1 MRGGWGIYTIP
12 FIITG
17 NFQPGFSQ
25 GTPFV
30 PTLDN
35 GLTLRATLSNPFP
48 DGALA
53 PVGASLGPN
62 TALGLDLNTVST
74 GRFVPVDFH
83 NGQNMRYMVSVQ
95 RELPGEW
102 LVEAGYAGSSGWDLT
117 TGGGNQ
123 AGEIELNGIPARYLS
138 TSRQRDQAT
147 IDFLSTLVANPF
159 QGLLPGTSFNGAT
172 IARSQLVHPFP
183 QFGNIRTFDDDG
195 TSVYNSAQVKLEKRF
210 TTRFSALAAYTWSRF
225 TERVFQLNPTD
236 TEYENRL
243 SQFDVPHR
251 LSISGIWQ
259 LPWGF
264 SVQGIG
270 QFQSGQPISFHDR
283 NIYFNGDLA
292 SLKTDY
298 SGDTNQPVFD
308 ISGFYFHDAAVQTN
322 GVDDPAKQRADQR
335 IRLTNNLRYFP
346 SRIDG
351 LRGQR
356 LNLWD
361 LSIVKQ
367 LPIKGRVRAQLH
379 AEFLNAFN
387 RAVFANPNT
396 DPTSADFGKV
406 TSQNNLP
413 RDIQLAVKLV
423 F

>member
-1 MRGGWGIYTIP
+1 MSPSALLDVRAGWQRFQEPNVRQHEGIFDP
-12 FIITG
+12 
-17 NFQPGFSQ
+17 
-25 GTPFV
+25 
-30 PTLDN
+30 
-35 GLTLRATLSNPFP
+35 
-48 DGALA
+48 
-53 PVGASLGPN
+53 ASLGFPPGV
-62 TALGLDLNTVST
+62 ASLFGGAKYFPHFDFDLFTIGDQIGAST
-74 GRFVPVDFH
+74 IHSIYSFQPTLTRIFGNHSIRTGYDLR
-83 NGQNMRYMVSVQ
+83 MY
-95 RELPGEW
+95 REFGS
-102 LVEAGYAGSSGWDLT
+102 EAAG
-117 TGGGNQ
+117 Q
-123 AGEIELNGIPARYLS
+123 AGEYVI
-138 TSRQRDQAT
+138 
-147 IDFLSTLVANPF
+147 NPF
-159 QGLLPGTSFNGAT
+159 QGLLSGTGFNGAT
-172 IARSQLVHPFP
+172 IARSQLLRPFP
-183 QFGNIRTFDDDG
+183 QFGNIRTYDDNG
-195 TSVYNSAQVKLEKRF
+195 TSIYNSAQVKLEKRF

-225 TERVFQLNPTD
+225 TERVFKLNPTD

-243 SQFDVPHR
+243 SQYDVPHR
-251 LSISGIWQ
+251 VSISGIWQ

-292 SLKTDY
+292 SLKTNY

-308 ISGFYFHDAAVQTN
+308 ISGFYFHDAAVRTN

-335 IRLTNNLRYFP
+335 IRLANNLRYFP
-346 SRIDG
+346 SRVAG
-351 LRGQR
+351 LRGQG

-361 LSIVKQ
+361 ISIVKQ
-367 LPIKGRVRAQLH
+367 LPINGRLRAQLH

-387 RAVFANPNT
+387 HAVFANPNT

>member
-1 MRGGWGIYTIP
+1 M
-12 FIITG
+12 
-17 NFQPGFSQ
+17 
-25 GTPFV
+25 
-30 PTLDN
+30 
-35 GLTLRATLSNPFP
+35 
-48 DGALA
+48 
-53 PVGASLGPN
+53 
-62 TALGLDLNTVST
+62 
-74 GRFVPVDFH
+74 
-83 NGQNMRYMVSVQ
+83 
-95 RELPGEW
+95 
-102 LVEAGYAGSSGWDLT
+102 
-117 TGGGNQ
+117 
-123 AGEIELNGIPARYLS
+123 
-138 TSRQRDQAT
+138 
-147 IDFLSTLVANPF
+147 
-159 QGLLPGTSFNGAT
+159 
-172 IARSQLVHPFP
+172 
-183 QFGNIRTFDDDG
+183 
-195 TSVYNSAQVKLEKRF
+195 
-210 TTRFSALAAYTWSRF
+210 
-225 TERVFQLNPTD
+225 FQLNPTD

-387 RAVFANPNT
+387 RAVFATPNT

>member
-1 MRGGWGIYTIP
+1 M
-12 FIITG
+12 
-17 NFQPGFSQ
+17 
-25 GTPFV
+25 
-30 PTLDN
+30 
-35 GLTLRATLSNPFP
+35 
-48 DGALA
+48 
-53 PVGASLGPN
+53 
-62 TALGLDLNTVST
+62 
-74 GRFVPVDFH
+74 
-83 NGQNMRYMVSVQ
+83 
-95 RELPGEW
+95 
-102 LVEAGYAGSSGWDLT
+102 
-117 TGGGNQ
+117 
-123 AGEIELNGIPARYLS
+123 
-138 TSRQRDQAT
+138 
-147 IDFLSTLVANPF
+147 
-159 QGLLPGTSFNGAT
+159 
-172 IARSQLVHPFP
+172 
-183 QFGNIRTFDDDG
+183 
-195 TSVYNSAQVKLEKRF
+195 YNSAQVKLEKRF
-210 TTRFSALAAYTWSRF
+210 TTRFSTLAAYTWSRF

-387 RAVFANPNT
+387 RAVFATPNT

>member
-1 MRGGWGIYTIP
+1 MSPSALLDVRAGWQRFQEPNVRQHEGIFDP
-12 FIITG
+12 
-17 NFQPGFSQ
+17 
-25 GTPFV
+25 
-30 PTLDN
+30 
-35 GLTLRATLSNPFP
+35 
-48 DGALA
+48 
-53 PVGASLGPN
+53 ASLGFPPGV
-62 TALGLDLNTVST
+62 ASLFGGAKYFPHFDFDLFTDIGDQIGAST
-74 GRFVPVDFH
+74 IHSIYSFQPTLTRIFGNHSIRTGYDLR
-83 NGQNMRYMVSVQ
+83 MY
-95 RELPGEW
+95 REFGS
-102 LVEAGYAGSSGWDLT
+102 EAAG
-117 TGGGNQ
+117 Q
-123 AGEIELNGIPARYLS
+123 AGEYVI
-138 TSRQRDQAT
+138 
-147 IDFLSTLVANPF
+147 NPF
-159 QGLLPGTSFNGAT
+159 QGLLSGTGFNGAT
-172 IARSQLVHPFP
+172 IARSQLLRPFP
-183 QFGNIRTFDDDG
+183 QFGNIRTYDDNG
-195 TSVYNSAQVKLEKRF
+195 TSIYNSAQVKLEKRF

-225 TERVFQLNPTD
+225 TERVFKLNPTD

-243 SQFDVPHR
+243 SQYDVPHR
-251 LSISGIWQ
+251 VSISGIWQ

-292 SLKTDY
+292 SLKTNY

-308 ISGFYFHDAAVQTN
+308 ISGFYFHDAAVRTN

-335 IRLTNNLRYFP
+335 IRLANNLRYFP
-346 SRIDG
+346 SRVAG
-351 LRGQR
+351 LRGQG

-361 LSIVKQ
+361 ISIVKQ
-367 LPIKGRVRAQLH
+367 LPINGRLRAQLH

-387 RAVFANPNT
+387 HAVFANPNT